1 VAVHPDPHGGIVPGI
16 VGKVTGLR
24 CVKCGTA
31 YAEGEVLYTCPACGP
46 TGILDVE
53 YDYDAI
59 AASGFG
65 SARLRS
71 NPDRS
76 HWRYRD
82 LLPIGDGA
90 ELPPVPVGGTPLFP
104 LPTLARDLGVA
115 ELWVKDDGR
124 NPTGSFKD
132 RASSVAAVKARE
144 LGFET
149 VCCASTGN
157 AASSLAGFAAQ
168 LGLKAFIFVPGFA
181 PEAKVTQLLIFGA
194 TVFVV
199 DGSYRDAYDLCTQA
213 AEEFGWYN
221 RSAAINPIPVEGK
234 KTAGLEIGEETAG
247 DVPDWV
253 SVSVGDGCTIA
264 GIWKGLNEMRR
275 FGVIDRL
282 PRLLGT
288 QAEGAAP
295 LADAFARGTEDWSP
309 VEADTIADSISV
321 GRPGNALKA
330 LRAVRE
336 SGGAFVTVSDGEILA
351 AQRELASFGVFGEPA
366 GVAGIAGIRRARET
380 GVVEPNDRV
389 LHEVTG
395 SGLKDVKAATNAA
408 HAAGREPH
416 RVPPT
421 IDSVREVVER

>member
-1 VAVHPDPHGGIVPGI
+1 
-16 VGKVTGLR
+16 VGKVSALR

-31 YAEGEVLYTCPACGP
+31 YAEGEFMYTCPACGP

-53 YDYDAI
+53 YDYDAV
-59 AASGFG
+59 AAGGFG
-65 SARLRS
+65 AGSLAA

-76 HWRYRD
+76 QWRYRE

-90 ELPPVPVGGTPLFP
+90 EVPPVPVGGTPYFM
-104 LPTLARDLGVA
+104 LPDLARDLGLA
-115 ELWVKDDGR
+115 EVWIKDEGR

-168 LGLKAFIFVPGFA
+168 LDLKAFIFVPAFA
-181 PEAKVTQLLIFGA
+181 PEAKVAQLLIFGA

-199 DGSYRDAYDLCTQA
+199 DGSYRDAYDLCTEA

-234 KTAGLEIGEETAG
+234 KTAGLEIGEQTAG
-247 DVPDWV
+247 SVPDWV
-253 SVSVGDGCTIA
+253 GVSVGDGCTIA
-264 GIWKGLNEMRR
+264 GIWKGLKEMHR

-288 QAEGAAP
+288 QAAGAAP
-295 LADAFARGTEDWSP
+295 IADAFARGTEDWNP
-309 VEADTIADSISV
+309 VQAETIADSISV
-321 GRPGNALKA
+321 GSPGNGLKA
-330 LRAVRE
+330 LRAVRA
-336 SGGAFVTVSDGEILA
+336 SGGTFVTVSDDEILV
-351 AQRELASFGVFGEPA
+351 AQRELASSGVFGEPA
-366 GVAGIAGIRRARET
+366 GVAGVAGIRRARGE
-380 GVVEPNDRV
+380 GVVGSDERV
-389 LHEVTG
+389 LHVVTG
-395 SGLKDVKAATNAA
+395 SGLKDVKSATKAAR
-408 HAAGREPH
+408 AAGRDAH
-416 RVPPT
+416 RVDPT
-421 IDSVREVVER
+421 LDAIRAVVGP

>member
-1 VAVHPDPHGGIVPGI
+1 VA
-16 VGKVTGLR
+16 KVSALR
-24 CVKCGTA
+24 CVRCGTA

-53 YDYDAI
+53 YDYDGI
-59 AASGFG
+59 AAGGFG
-65 SARLRS
+65 PQSLAANL
-71 NPDRS
+71 DRS

-90 ELPPVPVGGTPLFP
+90 EIPPVPVGGTPLFS
-104 LPTLARDLGVA
+104 LPDLARRIGVA
-115 ELWVKDDGR
+115 NLWIKDDGR

-149 VCCASTGN
+149 ACCASTGN

-168 LGLKAFIFVPGFA
+168 LGMRTFIFVPEFA
-181 PEAKVTQLLIFGA
+181 PEAKVAQLLIFGA

-199 DGSYRDAYDLCTQA
+199 EGSYQEAYDLCSEA

-234 KTAGLEIGEETAG
+234 KTAGLEIAEEMAADLPG
-247 DVPDWV
+247 WV

-264 GIWKGLNEMRR
+264 GIWKGLKEMRR
-275 FGVIDRL
+275 FGVIDTL

-295 LADAFARGTEDWSP
+295 LAEAFAAGTEEWNP
-309 VEADTIADSISV
+309 VEAHTIADSISV

-336 SGGAFVTVSDGEILA
+336 SGGEFVTASDDDILT

-366 GVAGIAGIRRARET
+366 GVAGLAGLRRARDT
-380 GVVEPNDRV
+380 GPIRGGDRV
-389 LHEVTG
+389 LHVVTG
-395 SGLKDVKAATNAA
+395 TGLKDVNAATAAA
-408 HAAGREPH
+408 HAAGREAH
-416 RVPPT
+416 RVEPT
-421 IDSVREVVER
+421 MDAIREVVGP

>member
-1 VAVHPDPHGGIVPGI
+1 MA
-16 VGKVTGLR
+16 KVSALR
-24 CVKCGTA
+24 CVRCGKA

-53 YDYDAI
+53 YDYDGI
-59 AASGFG
+59 GSGGFG
-65 SARLRS
+65 PQSLAA

-82 LLPIGDGA
+82 LLPIGDGT
-90 ELPPVPVGGTPLFP
+90 EVPPVPVGGTPLFP
-104 LPTLARDLGVA
+104 LPDLARRMGLA
-115 ELWVKDDGR
+115 RLWIKDDGR

-168 LGLKAFIFVPGFA
+168 LGLKAFIFVPEFA
-181 PEAKVTQLLIFGA
+181 PEAKVAQLLIFGA

-199 DGSYRDAYDLCTQA
+199 EGSYREAYDLCSEA
-213 AEEFGWYN
+213 AEEFSWYN

-234 KTAGLEIGEETAG
+234 KTAGLEIAEELAA
-247 DVPDWV
+247 DIPEWV
-253 SVSVGDGCTIA
+253 GVSVGDGCTIA
-264 GIWKGLNEMRR
+264 GIWKGLKEMRH

-295 LADAFARGTEDWSP
+295 LADAFARDTEDWNP
-309 VEADTIADSISV
+309 VEAHTIADSISV

-336 SGGAFVTVSDGEILA
+336 SGGSFVTVTDDQILA
-351 AQRELASFGVFGEPA
+351 AQRELASFGVFAEPA
-366 GVAGIAGIRRARET
+366 GVAGIAGLRRARDT
-380 GVVEPNDRV
+380 GLIGGADRV
-389 LHEVTG
+389 LHMVTG
-395 SGLKDVKAATNAA
+395 TGLKDVKAARRAA
-408 HAAGREPH
+408 DREAISVAPSMEAIRDAVKEAAR
-416 RVPPT
+416 
-421 IDSVREVVER
+421 